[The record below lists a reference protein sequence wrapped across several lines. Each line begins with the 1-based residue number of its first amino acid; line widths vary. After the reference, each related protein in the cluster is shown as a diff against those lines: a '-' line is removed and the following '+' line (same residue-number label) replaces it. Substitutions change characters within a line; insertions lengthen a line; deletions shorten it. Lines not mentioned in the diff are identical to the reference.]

1 MSIIRLSKH
10 GGIAEEDIWMGSS
23 GYDGHFEFGI
33 YTLGDLA
40 VDPRTGGLKNAGERM
55 KEIIRAAKVAD
66 EAGIDVFGVG
76 EHHRLDFALSSP
88 PVLLAAIAQA
98 TSRIRL
104 TSATTVLG
112 TADPVRVF
120 EDFATLDLIS
130 DGRAEIIAG
139 RGAYIESFP
148 LFGFELDDYKELFA
162 EKLELM
168 RQLNLSERITWSGR
182 LRSPLE
188 NAEIAP
194 RPAQSA
200 IPVWVGVGSTAESA
214 SLAGRHGAGMALALL
229 GGEPSKYKH
238 LVDCYKAAGIAEG
251 YRSEELRVAI
261 TGHCYVAKT
270 TEQALDE
277 FYAGY
282 SAYYSQFMGG
292 KENGTPLSR
301 GDFEKLAG
309 SLAIGSP
316 ELIARKIIEQHRL
329 FGHSRFMAQ
338 MDIGGMPAAQ
348 VESSI
353 RLLAKEVAPIVR
365 EALQVKV

>member
-1 MSIIRLSKH
+1 MDSSKN
-10 GGIAEEDIWMGSS
+10 
-23 GYDGHFEFGI
+23 DGKFEFGV

-40 VDPRTGGLKNAGERM
+40 LDPRTGGLKNAGERI
-55 KEIIRAAKVAD
+55 KEIIQAAKAAD

-130 DGRAEIIAG
+130 GGRAEIIAG

-148 LFGFELDDYKELFA
+148 LFGFELNDYKELFA

-168 RQLNLSERITWSGR
+168 KQLNLSDRITWNGR
-182 LRSPLE
+182 LRTPLE

-194 RPAQSA
+194 RPEQPG

-214 SLAGRHGAGMALALL
+214 ALAGRHGAGMALALL
-229 GGEPSKYKH
+229 GGEASKYKH
-238 LVDCYKAAGIAEG
+238 LVDCYREAGTAAG
-251 YRSEELRVAI
+251 YREDELRVAI
-261 TGHCYVAKT
+261 TGHCYVAET
-270 TEQALDE
+270 TEQALEE

-292 KENGTPLSR
+292 KENGISR
-301 GDFEKLAG
+301 EDFGKLAD

-316 ELIARKIIEQHRL
+316 QLIAEKIVEQHKL

-338 MDIGGMPAAQ
+338 MDIGGMPSGQ
-348 VESSI
+348 VEASI
-353 RLLAKEVAPIVR
+353 RLLAKEVAPLVR

>member
-1 MSIIRLSKH
+1 M
-10 GGIAEEDIWMGSS
+10 DSS
-23 GYDGHFEFGI
+23 GYDGKFEFGV

-40 VDPRTGGLKNAGERM
+40 VDPRTGGLKNAGERI
-55 KEIIRAAKVAD
+55 KEIIHAAKVAD

-130 DGRAEIIAG
+130 NGRAEIIAG

-148 LFGFELDDYKELFA
+148 LFGFELDDYKELFT

-168 RQLNLSERITWSGR
+168 KQLNDSERITWSGR
-182 LRSPLE
+182 LRSPLQD
-188 NAEIAP
+188 AEIAP
-194 RPAQSA
+194 RPEQPA

-214 SLAGRHGAGMALALL
+214 ALAGHHGAGMALALL
-229 GGEPSKYKH
+229 GGEASKYKH
-238 LVDCYKAAGIAEG
+238 LVDCYKEAGLAAGF
-251 YRSEELRVAI
+251 RNEELRVAI
-261 TGHCYVAKT
+261 TGHCYAAKT
-270 TEQALDE
+270 TAQALDE

-282 SAYYSQFMGG
+282 STYYSQFMGG
-292 KENGTPLSR
+292 KEDGKPLSR
-301 GDFEKLAG
+301 EDFEKLAG

-316 ELIARKIIEQHRL
+316 QLIAEKIIEQHKL

-338 MDIGGMPAAQ
+338 MDIGGMPPGQ
-348 VESSI
+348 VEASI
-353 RLLAKEVAPIVR
+353 RLLAEEVAPIVR
-365 EALQVKV
+365 EALQIKV